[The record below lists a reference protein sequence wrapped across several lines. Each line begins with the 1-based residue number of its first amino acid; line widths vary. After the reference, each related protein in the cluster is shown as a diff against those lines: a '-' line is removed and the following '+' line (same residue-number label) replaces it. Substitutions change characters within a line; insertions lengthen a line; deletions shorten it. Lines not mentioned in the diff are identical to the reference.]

1 MLLIFVSLEIKKK
14 QILYINAYMWNLEKQ
29 YRGKYLQGR
38 NRDADTENRQ
48 QMWTKGGYQKVE

>member
-1 MLLIFVSLEIKKK
+1 
-14 QILYINAYMWNLEKQ
+14 MWNLEKQ